1 MKAERAKH
9 SRESRERRELRR
21 DREFREELA
30 RAWDVESAPRSLH
43 RALEQTYA
51 QLPPELIYR
60 RRPLRS
66 FLRGVAGAGA
76 VCAAAC
82 LALFC
87 LNLTEPRLAENL
99 PLVGAAFQSLNSKLR
114 PQEDLPSGGVEPSQ
128 APESSQVGEGALSP
142 LPVRDGEAQLLS
154 ASLSRDGVLEL
165 EVQLPFLGLR
175 SYDLTYGGE
184 AMPMGI
190 YPQLAAKD
198 GTLFTPGSLQ
208 LKDQDSYFATDENG
222 RIRLNDDIPQGPV
235 TLYLGFSASDSHS
248 SLFEHSGGVLTFFE
262 SGDGLYSGAS
272 SDYEFAGHRVAA
284 EFTLDWSGER
294 VTARPSREYEK
305 QGLRRLPDQGW
316 EAEEW
321 NSFLENG
328 WLAAG
333 VEVVPRDQAPD
344 VCETYFRVSVF
355 GQDERRLRLD
365 CYYGDD
371 LVRSM
376 EAVPVQEMEEAGV
389 QVREGP
395 SFPDLN
401 IGDQNWYQMDDCCW
415 TDGFTNPTRTG
426 KFYRQ
431 VVFAVPVTWYQVE
444 DGTAN
449 AYAVKRGGA
458 RFQLVDADTGEVLLE
473 DVEAQAEKGRED
485 FLSRWNEACRPD
497 TQEEEPAVESSVPS
511 GEMAPSPSP
520 LPPGSDSQRELG

>member
-43 RALEQTYA
+43 KALEQTYA

-87 LNLTEPRLAENL
+87 LNLTEPQFTESL

-114 PQEDLPSGGVEPSQ
+114 PQEDLPSGDREPSQ
-128 APESSQVGEGALSP
+128 APESSWTGESSPTEENALSP

-154 ASLSRDGVLEL
+154 ATLSRDGVLKL

-184 AMPMGI
+184 ALPMGI
-190 YPQLAAKD
+190 YPRLVAED
-198 GTLFTPGSLQ
+198 GTQFTAGSLQ
-208 LKDQDSYFATDENG
+208 MQDQDSYFATDENG
-222 RIRLNDDIPQGPV
+222 RIRLYDDIPQGPV
-235 TLYLGFSASDSHS
+235 TLYLGFSASDYS
-248 SLFEHSGGVLTFFE
+248 SLFQHSGGVLTFYE
-262 SGDGLYSGAS
+262 SGDGLYSGAP
-272 SDYEFAGHRVAA
+272 SDYEFVGHRVAA

-305 QGLRRLPDQGW
+305 QGLRRIPDQGW
-316 EAEEW
+316 GAEDW
-321 NSFLENG
+321 NTFQSG

-333 VEVVPRDQAPD
+333 VNVAVWDQTPD
-344 VCETYFRVSVF
+344 VCETYFKVSVF
-355 GQDERRLRLD
+355 GQDERRLRLN
-365 CYYGDD
+365 CYYRDD

-376 EAVPVQEMEEAGV
+376 ETVPAQEMEDVGV
-389 QVREGP
+389 TVHDSP
-395 SFPDLN
+395 IFLDLN
-401 IGDQNWYQMDDCCW
+401 IDGQSWYQMDDCCW

-431 VVFAVPVTWYQVE
+431 VVFAVPVVWYQVE
-444 DGTAN
+444 DQASN
-449 AYAVKRGGA
+449 AYAVQNSGA
-458 RFQLVDADTGEVLLE
+458 RFQLVDADTGEVLL
-473 DVEAQAEKGRED
+473 DDIAALAEQGCQN
-485 FLSRWNEACRPD
+485 FLYWWNEACRPAA
-497 TQEEEPAVESSVPS
+497 QEDEGIAEASAPAPL
-511 GEMAPSPSP
+511 PSPSP
-520 LPPGSDSQRELG
+520 GTDSQRESN